1 MNAPL
6 PHAAMP
12 ATMPAATIAAP
23 RTRRASA
30 LPAGV
35 TRREIALALLAIVAL
50 HVIVITALVR
60 AGIIETPQVVHIIQA
75 ALVRPP
81 VPEEVKPPTEP
92 PKPPQP
98 RREAKPA
105 PQPPKPVPVLAA
117 AATPTEVPQAVVP
130 PPDPKPELPPIS
142 APPAPPVAAAPPA
155 PPPPLAPPRF
165 DADYLDNPKPPYP
178 PLSRRMG
185 EQGRVVLRVH
195 VTPDGAAGEVL
206 LATSSGSPRLDE
218 SALATVRRWKFVP
231 ARRGTEAVAAW
242 VLVPIAFTLKE

>member
-6 PHAAMP
+6 PHGAMP
-12 ATMPAATIAAP
+12 TMPAATSAAP
-23 RTRRASA
+23 RARRAAA

-50 HVIVITALVR
+50 HVIVISALVR
-60 AGIIETPQVVHIIQA
+60 ASIIETPQVVQIIQA

-98 RREAKPA
+98 RRESKPA
-105 PQPPKPVPVLAA
+105 PQTPKPVPVLAA
-117 AATPTEVPQAVVP
+117 AMPAEAPQAVVP

-142 APPAPPVAAAPPA
+142 APPAPPVAATPPA

-165 DADYLDNPKPPYP
+165 DADYLDNPAPAYP
-178 PLSRRMG
+178 SMARRMG
-185 EQGRVVLRVH
+185 EEGKVVLRVF
-195 VTPDGAAGEVL
+195 VEASGKPSKIEVR
-206 LATSSGSPRLDE
+206 TSSGSTRLDE
-218 SALATVRRWKFVP
+218 AASAAVWRWKFVP
-231 ARRGTEAVAAW
+231 ARRGDETVAAW
-242 VLVPIAFTLKE
+242 VLVPISFSLRDT